1 MYTLFL
7 VEDDRGIADGIV
19 KLAGAWGYTVTVCED
34 FRAVTE
40 EFVACAPHLVLLDIG
55 LPFAGGFHWCREI
68 RKLSHVPILFLSSAA
83 DNLNMVMAMNEG
95 ADDFIAKPFDGSVL
109 MAKVQALLRRSYDF
123 APSSPLLS
131 HKGAIFNT
139 GDGSL
144 TFEGQK
150 IELSKN
156 ESRILLCLLT
166 NKGKTVSREKLMTE
180 LWATDSYVDENTLTV
195 NVNRLRKKLAGAGL
209 SEFILTKF
217 GEGYRVE

>member
-1 MYTLFL
+1 MYKLFL
-7 VEDDRGIADGIV
+7 VEDDKGIADGIV
-19 KLAGAWGYTVTVCED
+19 TLASTWGYEVVCCAD
-34 FRAVTE
+34 FRAVTD
-40 EFVACAPHLVLLDIG
+40 EFIACAPHLVLLDIG

-68 RKLSHVPILFLSSAA
+68 RKLSSVPIIFLSSAS

-95 ADDFIAKPFDGSVL
+95 ADDFIPKPFDGNVL

-131 HKGAIFNT
+131 HKGAIFNV

-144 TFEGQK
+144 TFEGEK

-156 ESRILLCLLT
+156 ESRILFCLLT

-180 LWATDSYVDENTLTV
+180 LWATDSFVDENTLTV
-195 NVNRLRKKLAGAGL
+195 NVNRLRKKLAAAGL
-209 SEFILTKF
+209 SEYIVTKF

>member
-1 MYTLFL
+1 MYKLFL
-7 VEDDRGIADGIV
+7 VEDDRGIADAV
-19 KLAGAWGYTVTVCED
+19 TALSASWGYEVVCVND
-34 FRAVTE
+34 FRAVAD
-40 EFVACAPHLVLLDIG
+40 EFVAWAPHLVLLDIG

-68 RKLSHVPILFLSSAA
+68 RKLSSVPIIFISSAS

-95 ADDFIAKPFDGSVL
+95 ADDFIAKPFDGNVL

-131 HKGAIFNT
+131 HKGAFFNT

-150 IELSKN
+150 IDLSKN

-180 LWATDSYVDENTLTV
+180 LWATDSFVDENTLTV
-195 NVNRLRKKLAGAGL
+195 NINRLRKKLSAAGL
-209 SEFILTKF
+209 SDFIITKF
-217 GEGYRVE
+217 GIGYCVE

>member
-1 MYTLFL
+1 MYKLYI
-7 VEDDRGIADGIV
+7 VEDDDGIASGISR
-19 KLAGAWGYTVTVCED
+19 LAGDWGFETAVCRD
-34 FRAVTE
+34 FRHVTNEFLAVQ
-40 EFVACAPHLVLLDIG
+40 PHIVLLDIK

-68 RKLSHVPILFLSSAA
+68 RKLSSVPILFISSAS

-95 ADDFIAKPFDGSVL
+95 ADDFIPKPFDGNVL

-131 HKGAIFNT
+131 HKGAIFNV

-144 TFEGQK
+144 TFEGKK

-156 ESRILLCLLT
+156 EARILFCLLS

-180 LWATDSYVDENTLTV
+180 LWATDSFVDENTLTV
-195 NVNRLRKKLAGAGL
+195 NVNRLRKKLAAAGL
-209 SEFILTKF
+209 SDFIVTKF